1 MKKEF
6 NDLDNLDDEVRKC
19 VYLQLKIIEN
29 DYALK
34 MNQISSW
41 EGVDWDEYLDFFEN
55 TSNFTPKQL

>member
-6 NDLDNLDDEVRKC
+6 NDLDNLNDEVRKC
-19 VYLQLKIIEN
+19 IYLQLKIIEN

-41 EGVDWDEYLDFFEN
+41 EAVDWDEYLDFFEN
-55 TSNFTPKQL
+55 TSNFTP

>member
-19 VYLQLKIIEN
+19 IYLQLKIIEN

-41 EGVDWDEYLDFFEN
+41 EGVDWDDYLDFFEN
-55 TSNFTPKQL
+55 TSNYTP

>member
-55 TSNFTPKQL
+55 TSNFTP